1 MTGWWHNPERESL
14 HHYSLDGIVA
24 VCHREFNSEWVTG
37 DNPRR
42 RCKTCDRH
50 TAHIVLDLDEVL
62 WVISQAA
69 NAEIERLRALIT
81 AWADAWD
88 AADRGEERDDGVG
101 VYKYAERQEVALRK
115 AVGR

>member
-1 MTGWWHNPERESL
+1 MTDDLVPALRFS
-14 HHYSLDGIVA
+14 A
-24 VCHREFNSEWVTG
+24 
-37 DNPRR
+37 R
-42 RCKTCDRH
+42 RCERQQYQLS
-50 TAHIVLDLDEVL
+50 ALL
-62 WVISQAA
+62 SSAA
-69 NAEIERLRALIT
+69 DEIEGLRNAIT